1 VATRTPSTN
10 GTAKKSK
17 LPRLVPGSPSTP
29 RPRREVDLPGIGAS
43 VVIEAPSVHAYITT
57 QDLEGTQHDRNVA
70 LAALAL
76 VEPEMTAEQLA
87 EAVRDWPMTDWMVL
101 DDALADLMGITEEA
115 LQLAQ
120 REFRGA
126 DD

>member
-1 VATRTPSTN
+1 MARSTTSPN

-17 LPRLVPGSPSTP
+17 LPRLVPGNASTP

-43 VVIEAPSVHAYITT
+43 VVIEAPSVGAYMAT
-57 QDLEGTQHDRNVA
+57 QDLEGSQHDRNVA

-87 EAVRDWPMTDWMVL
+87 AAVTDWPMTDWMVL

-126 DD
+126 ND